1 MAPPLIAPTAQPADP
16 LAVEVLADNLS
27 SFVRAFGLHRPS
39 MTPCG
44 SPLPVSEA
52 HALMELHRSGALSQ
66 SDLTRRLELT
76 KGTVSRIVGL
86 LAARGWVKRAP
97 SPSDRR
103 VAIVELTPIGGTAAA
118 RLAQCRTERLGRLL
132 DALPPHERE
141 GVAHALAVLGEAA
154 RATS

>member
-1 MAPPLIAPTAQPADP
+1 MDPTLDVRTERHADP
-16 LAVEVLADNLS
+16 LAVEALADNLS
-27 SFVRAFGLHRPS
+27 GFVRAFGLHRPS

-66 SDLTRRLELT
+66 SELTRRLELT
-76 KGTVSRIVGL
+76 KGTVSRIVDR
-86 LAARGWVKRAP
+86 LAARGWVLRAP

-103 VAIVELTPIGGTAAA
+103 VAIVELTPAGATAAD
-118 RLAQCRTERLGRLL
+118 RLAQRRTERLGRLL
-132 DALPPHERE
+132 DAVPPHERE